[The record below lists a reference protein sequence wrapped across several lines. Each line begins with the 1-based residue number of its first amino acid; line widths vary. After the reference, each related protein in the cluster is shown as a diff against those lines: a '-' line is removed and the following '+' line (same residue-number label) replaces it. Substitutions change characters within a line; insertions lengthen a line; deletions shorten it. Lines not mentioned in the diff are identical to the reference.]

1 MLFRSNPVTG
11 ERVVTGAT
19 AAAGARVS
27 VNGRPEFG
35 YTLADDDGAFA
46 LALNGGGEIV
56 LNVSLDGHAPVQR
69 TVPTGWSDYGVLED
83 IVLTP
88 LDEPTSVTLGG
99 VGVAAAGDAIQV
111 VPGSKESDDDGQ
123 RQATLLVKPGTDATV
138 VAADGARSPLTGS
151 VGIRATELTVG
162 ATGDTAMPGS
172 LPPTSG
178 YTYAVEYSIDEAGNA
193 KSVEFDQPVI
203 SYTDNF
209 IDAPEI
215 GRAHV

>member
-1 MLFRSNPVTG
+1 MLFRS
-11 ERVVTGAT
+11 
-19 AAAGARVS
+19 
-27 VNGRPEFG
+27 
-35 YTLADDDGAFA
+35 
-46 LALNGGGEIV
+46 IV

-138 VAADGARSPLTGS
+138 VAADGAEAATGS
-151 VGIRATELTVG
+151 PAELGAHIKAESERWGRVVQAAGIK
-162 ATGDTAMPGS
+162 
-172 LPPTSG
+172 
-178 YTYAVEYSIDEAGNA
+178 GN
-193 KSVEFDQPVI
+193 
-203 SYTDNF
+203 
-209 IDAPEI
+209 
-215 GRAHV
+215 